1 MKNLKTSLLLIFLAG
16 FCLPSY
22 GLSSDIKPSR
32 IEVQSIAQGNDQ
44 QFINKIKAT
53 LNTEFNLKYGQIAD
67 LQPGGIEI
75 KFSQVINDSRCP
87 SKVICVWQGQ
97 VVIGLDILKYG
108 RKVSTLNLTLV
119 PGRDSLPVQFLDKYT
134 VKLIQ
139 VSPYPSYGQQIL
151 LQDYIARIVVTKE
164 RLKNQIPSPASD
176 R

>member
-1 MKNLKTSLLLIFLAG
+1 MKNLKTYLILICLTG

-22 GLSSDIKPSR
+22 GLSSDIKPAK
-32 IEVQSIAQGNDQ
+32 IKAQLIAQGNYQ
-44 QFINKIKAT
+44 QFINKVKAP
-53 LNTEFNLKYGQIAD
+53 LNKEFNLKYGQIAD
-67 LQPGGIEI
+67 VQTGGIEI

-87 SKVICVWQGQ
+87 SNVTCIWQGQ

-134 VKLIQ
+134 VKLTQ
-139 VSPYPSYGQQIL
+139 VLPYPQYGQQIL

-164 RLKNQIPSPASD
+164 RPKNQIHSPAGS